1 MSYKYA
7 ANINDIRKRLKECF
21 MSQYPLKFNTGP
33 KMNQPC
39 PLCGYDDQ
47 GTGDTSHVCGNMPYT
62 LDPAFRQIP
71 GYKESVQIPVDSIK
85 LKEVFENFGNKVD
98 PLKASR
104 FNAGKSKWSLVS
116 FEGLEYM
123 VEVLEF
129 GASKYSAGNWANGGG
144 LSYSETIESLLRHTF
159 ALARGEDIDPE
170 SGKHH
175 IGHIQ
180 CNAMFLGHF
189 FKNPEEFS
197 RDDRVLLGSRNDSKT
212 PPKGANGYKNE
223 KS

>member
-1 MSYKYA
+1 M
-7 ANINDIRKRLKECF
+7 NRL
-21 MSQYPLKFNTGP
+21 
-33 KMNQPC
+33 C
-39 PLCGYDDQ
+39 PRCGYDDQ
-47 GTGDTSHVCGNMPYT
+47 GTGSAHVCEINYANSTVPQPKSHIDLKLE
-62 LDPAFRQIP
+62 LDKILE
-71 GYKESVQIPVDSIK
+71 KS
-85 LKEVFENFGNKVD
+85 GNKVD
-98 PLKASR
+98 PTKASR
-104 FNAGKSKWSLVS
+104 FNEGKLKWSLVS

-144 LSYSETIESLLRHTF
+144 LSYSETLESLLRHAF

-189 FKNPEEFS
+189 FKNPDEFS
-197 RDDRVLLGSRNDSKT
+197 RDDRVLLGFRNDRKT
-212 PPKGANGYKNE
+212 KP
-223 KS
+223 

>member
-1 MSYKYA
+1 
-7 ANINDIRKRLKECF
+7 
-21 MSQYPLKFNTGP
+21 MSQYPLKFDTGP
-33 KMNQPC
+33 RMNQPC

-47 GTGDTSHVCGNMPYT
+47 GTGSAHVCGNMPYI

-71 GYKESVQIPVDSIK
+71 GYKESVQIPTDSSK
-85 LKEVFENFGNKVD
+85 LKEAFDKVLEKSENKVD
-98 PLKASR
+98 PTKASR
-104 FNAGKSKWSLVS
+104 FNEGKLKWGLVS

-144 LSYSETIESLLRHTF
+144 LSYSETLESLLRHAF

-189 FKNPEEFS
+189 FKNPDEFK
-197 RDDRVLLGSRNDSKT
+197 RDDRVLLGSRNDNSEAEPTTRITTTRYKIDLT
-212 PPKGANGYKNE
+212 PK
-223 KS
+223 